1 MMRPWFYD
9 KFLCIG
15 DKCTDNCCIGWEID
29 IDKPAMERFAKVPG
43 EFGERLRSAIHGGGE
58 SEQPTFALTSGDRC
72 ALLREDGLCELILH
86 CGDGILCDICALH
99 PRFFNEFG
107 AVREAGLGLCC
118 EEVCR
123 LMFSSPE
130 PLRFT
135 LDAEDES
142 ALAEDDEYTALLRK
156 AREKLFAALQDREVP
171 VTERLS
177 RCAEYAWQLQEAIEL
192 EQPLPEV
199 PQEYPDIFTPEE
211 VSRLLDT
218 LSGMESIN
226 EEWTGVLERLI
237 QRQEELIASLTE
249 FLNRTGEEWRYE
261 HIAVYFLYRHF
272 TDCLSD
278 GAVYARAMVACCS
291 AVAVMLMDCMR
302 WLDSR
307 ALSEWDRILDLKLY
321 SKQVEYSEENTE
333 QFIAEYD

>member
-1 MMRPWFYD
+1 MMRPQFYD
-9 KFLCIG
+9 KFLCTG

-43 EFGERLRSAIHGGGE
+43 AFGERLRSAIHGG
-58 SEQPTFALTSGDRC
+58 EQPTFALASGDRC

-107 AVREAGLGLCC
+107 EVREAGLGLCC

-123 LMFSSPE
+123 LMFNSSE
-130 PLRFT
+130 PLEFT
-135 LDAEDES
+135 LDEDDKA
-142 ALAEDDEYTALLRK
+142 ALSGDDEYTGLLRR
-156 AREKLFAALQDREVP
+156 ARGEMFAALQDRRLP
-171 VTERLS
+171 VAERLS
-177 RCAEYAWQLQEAIEL
+177 RCAEFAWQIQEALEL
-192 EQPLPEV
+192 EQPLPGV

-211 VSRLLDT
+211 VSRLLGT
-218 LSGMESIN
+218 LSAMESIN
-226 EEWTGVLERLI
+226 QEWADTLERLT
-237 QRQEELIASLTE
+237 QRQEELLEALPE
-249 FLNRTGEEWRYE
+249 FLGETGGEWRYE

-278 GAVYARAMVACCS
+278 GAVYARTMVACCS
-291 AVAVMLMDCMR
+291 AAAVMLMDCMR
-302 WLDSR
+302 WKDSG

-321 SKQVEYSEENTE
+321 SKQVEYSEENTAE
-333 QFIAEYD
+333 FIAEYD

>member
-1 MMRPWFYD
+1 MMKPWFYD

-43 EFGERLRSAIHGGGE
+43 EFGERLRSAIRSGE
-58 SEQPTFALTSGDRC
+58 QSRPTFALSSGDRC

-123 LMFSSPE
+123 LMFSSSE
-130 PLRFT
+130 SLSFT
-135 LDAEDES
+135 LDGEDS
-142 ALAEDDEYTALLRK
+142 AVLSEDDEYTALLRN
-156 AREKLFAALQDREVP
+156 ARGMLFAALQDREVP
-171 VTERLS
+171 ITERLS
-177 RCAEYAWQLQEAIEL
+177 RCAEYAWQIQEALEL

-199 PQEYPDIFTPEE
+199 PQEYPDIFTPDEI
-211 VSRLLDT
+211 SRLLDT
-218 LSGMESIN
+218 LSAMESIN
-226 EEWTGVLERLI
+226 SEWSDTLGRLAARQDELLE
-237 QRQEELIASLTE
+237 SLPE
-249 FLNRTGEEWRYE
+249 FLRSTGEEWRYE

-278 GAVYARAMVACCS
+278 GAVYARTMVACCS
-291 AVAVMLMDCMR
+291 AAAVMLMDCMR
-302 WLDSR
+302 WKD
-307 ALSEWDRILDLKLY
+307 AGKLSEWDRILDLKLY
-321 SKQVEYSEENTE
+321 SKQVEYSEENTGE
-333 QFIAEYD
+333 FISEYD